1 MSFGSE
7 KMVSENYMISS
18 VKEELSSKN
27 YKISSENDTMSFES
41 DTITSAK
48 EKVSTENDK
57 IASENDKIS
66 SVKEEV
72 SSEDDKISSEDM
84 MSSEIGKIS
93 SAKDKRSSVKDKRS
107 SVKDKISSE
116 KDMSSENGKISSG
129 KDKISSEKEKISSD
143 DMVSS
148 ENGQISS
155 EKDMSSEN
163 GKISDEKDKRLSV
176 KGKRSTKRKISSVKE
191 ESSSETESE
200 SDDMTKCSCKR
211 HCLEQ
216 FTKSEIEDHILSM
229 QDLDKHEKEMFIL
242 ESMEQSTPTRTRTGI
257 RKRIRYRFMFDGKVV
272 CRPIFCYLNGIGK
285 KSLSSIQAHVN
296 KNGFVPRVHGNRG
309 RKPHNALQY
318 NDIEYCVDFLIRYVE
333 SHGQPMTAEPKSQEK
348 EIPILLPAG
357 LTKVIVHREYEKACQ
372 ESKRRV
378 LGIGSFRSVWRSCIP
393 HVKISNPKEEMS

>member
-72 SSEDDKISSEDM
+72 SSENDKIASENDTISYVKEEVSSENDKISSEDM
-84 MSSEIGKIS
+84 MSSENGKISSAKNKRSSVKGKRSSVKGKRS
-93 SAKDKRSSVKDKRS
+93 SAKDKRSSG
-107 SVKDKISSE
+107 
-116 KDMSSENGKISSG
+116 NGKISSG
-129 KDKISSEKEKISSD
+129 KD
-143 DMVSS
+143 MA
-148 ENGQISS
+148 
-155 EKDMSSEN
+155 SEN
-163 GKISDEKDKRLSV
+163 GKISDEKGKRLSV

-216 FTKSEIEDHILSM
+216 FTKSDIEDHILSM

-242 ESMEQSTPTRTRTGI
+242 ESIEQSTPTRTRTGI